1 MESSEEKRVSDED
14 FRESLLLMLQN
25 KINHGFDLLP
35 HEHIP
40 ALTDY
45 LFVLICQHENRIIR
59 ICVEH
64 DRGIFIDLF
73 IEDVPA
79 QYYLKIEDMS
89 DNGVSMT
96 TFENNINE
104 LLSLSRGQKYELVD
118 YKHIINISQKLKED
132 FYSIKQLTNINE

>member
-96 TFENNINE
+96 TFENNIDD
-104 LLSLSRGQKYELVD
+104 LF
-118 YKHIINISQKLKED
+118 D
-132 FYSIKQLTNINE
+132 FFYLNQINEENYVLCDNDSADQKGKN